1 MIMPSHHSST
11 CCPVLDYNFGSAC
24 SVHYNSVADSGT
36 NGESLYVSAELSL
49 FSIDFS
55 LVNKVSVP
63 LCYDGEE
70 EAADEEA
77 ADEEA
82 ANDGGRRLEE
92 YECPNDGSYAF
103 SVQYVLPTA
112 GKETTSWLASGWTGT
127 GVVQMYAQA
136 NDQMLIGECI
146 LTLSTFVTKED
157 TSSLLS
163 TPSAAATAGIILAVV
178 LAAILM
184 CFYCYCCVKSR
195 KSRKES
201 LEEGDDVTSNFRR
214 MDEDGVSKPSTI
226 HIDAASQAK
235 SKASA
240 AEMI

>member
-1 MIMPSHHSST
+1 
-11 CCPVLDYNFGSAC
+11 
-24 SVHYNSVADSGT
+24 VANSGT
-36 NGESLYVSAELSL
+36 NGESVYLSAELSL

-55 LVNKVSVP
+55 LVNKVNVP
-63 LCYDGEE
+63 LCYDGED
-70 EAADEEA
+70 EAAGDEEA

-82 ANDGGRRLEE
+82 AGDGGRRLEE